1 MAREYGQ
8 FCGLARA
15 LELVGSRWTLLIVR
29 DLLMG
34 PKRYTD
40 LARGLPGIPTNVLS
54 ARLRELEDDGIVER
68 GLEPRPATSV
78 VYALTPFGLQLEEP
92 VERLGLWG
100 AQALGRPT
108 SSDTFSVAALS
119 IALRATFDPVA
130 ARGRDLVVDLRVDG
144 DQLHVQVSD
153 GQVSFPSQP
162 PAEPTLVMTMAHHVF
177 AELFGGYTDLDSA
190 VASKRASLVGPK
202 QEARRFF
209 RIFHLPTS
217 DSDSGSG
224 QRATRASRADAADS

>member
-29 DLLMG
+29 DLLTG
-34 PKRYTD
+34 PKRYTE
-40 LARGLPGIPTNVLS
+40 LARGLAGIPTNVLS

-68 GLEPRPATSV
+68 ELEPRPSTSV
-78 VYALTPFGLQLEEP
+78 VYALTPYGLQLEEP
-92 VERLGLWG
+92 IERLGLWG
-100 AQALGRPT
+100 AQALGKPT

-119 IALRATFDPVA
+119 LALRATFDSDA
-130 ARGRDLVVDLRVDG
+130 ARGRDLVADIRVDG
-144 DQLHVQVSD
+144 DHLYVAVRD
-153 GQVSFPSQP
+153 GRVSFPSQP
-162 PAEPTLVMTMAHHVF
+162 PTGPTLVLTMAHHVF

-190 VASKRASLVGPK
+190 LASKRANLIGPK

-209 RIFHLPTS
+209 RIFHLPAA
-217 DSDSGSG
+217 DSNTGAG
-224 QRATRASRADAADS
+224 RKAAATRAPR

>member
-29 DLLMG
+29 DLLTG
-34 PKRYTD
+34 PKRYTE
-40 LARGLPGIPTNVLS
+40 LARGLPGIPTNILS
-54 ARLRELEDDGIVER
+54 TRLRELEDDGIVER
-68 GLEPRPATSV
+68 ELEPRPSTSV
-78 VYALTPFGLQLEEP
+78 VYALTPYGLQLEEP

-100 AQALGRPT
+100 AQALGTPT

-119 IALRATFDPVA
+119 IALRAAFDPHA
-130 ARGRDLVVDLRVDG
+130 ARGRDLLADIHVDA
-144 DQLHVQVSD
+144 DQLFVEVRD
-153 GQVSFPSQP
+153 GHVSFPSQP
-162 PAEPTLVMTMAHHVF
+162 RTAPTLVLTMAHYVF

-190 VASKRASLVGPK
+190 LTSERAHLIGPK

-209 RIFHLPTS
+209 RIFHLPAP
-217 DSDSGSG
+217 DINARG
-224 QRATRASRADAADS
+224 R

>member
-29 DLLMG
+29 ELLTG
-34 PKRYTD
+34 PKRYTE
-40 LARGLPGIPTNVLS
+40 LARGLPGIPTNILS
-54 ARLRELEDDGIVER
+54 VRLRELEDDGIVER
-68 GLEPRPATSV
+68 ELEPRPSTSV
-78 VYALTPFGLQLEEP
+78 VYALTPYGLQLEEP

-100 AQALGRPT
+100 AQALGTPT

-119 IALRATFDPVA
+119 IALRAAFDSNA
-130 ARGRDLVVDLRVDG
+130 ARGRDLLADIRVDA
-144 DQLHVQVSD
+144 DHFFVEVRD

-162 PAEPTLVMTMAHHVF
+162 RTEPTLVLTMPHYVF

-190 VASKRASLVGPK
+190 LTLGRARLIGSK

-209 RIFHLPTS
+209 RIFHLPGP
-217 DSDSGSG
+217 DPNARG
-224 QRATRASRADAADS
+224 R